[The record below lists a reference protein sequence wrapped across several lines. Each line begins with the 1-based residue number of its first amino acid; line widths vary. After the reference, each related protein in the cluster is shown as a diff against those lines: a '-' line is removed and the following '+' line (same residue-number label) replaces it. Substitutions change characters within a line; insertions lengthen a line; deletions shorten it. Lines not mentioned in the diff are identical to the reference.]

1 MTDVNHNQTMLNEC
15 AHVFPAASDAMHVVT
30 VIPSSNREPEAGL
43 QVSAVTPTLSVA
55 FTSKKMSAD
64 VMLICGE
71 LTMSAGH
78 SIMGGMLS
86 AITTLNR
93 HVEDNMPEEENGYD
107 IEAKGLMLMQTIVKC
122 GAGDKRG

>member
-1 MTDVNHNQTMLNEC
+1 MLNKC
-15 AHVFPAASDAMHVVT
+15 AHVFPAASEAIHVVT
-30 VIPSSNREPEAGL
+30 VMPRSNREPDAGL
-43 QVSAVTPTLSVA
+43 QVSAVTATLSVA

-78 SIMGGMLS
+78 SIVGGMLS

-93 HVEDNMPEEENGYD
+93 HEEDNMPEEEDEYD
-107 IEAKGLMLMQTIVKC
+107 INAKRSRVDANHCQTRC
-122 GAGDKRG
+122 R